1 MSTKHPTIESR
12 LLAGHAGEDL
22 DGRRRRLGRVYRLIL
37 NYDPEARAAA
47 RAEAKP
53 AVSQAGEAQLAAG

>member
-12 LLAGHAGEDL
+12 LLAGHTGEDP

-37 NYDPEARAAA
+37 NYDPEAQVTA

-53 AVSQAGEAQLAAG
+53 AVSQTEDTQPAAG

>member
-12 LLAGHAGEDL
+12 LLEGHTGGDPDVRL
-22 DGRRRRLGRVYRLIL
+22 QRLGRVYRLIL

-47 RAEAKP
+47 RAEANP
-53 AVSQAGEAQLAAG
+53 AMSQAAEAQPQAE

>member
-12 LLAGHAGEDL
+12 LLAGHIGEDP

-47 RAEAKP
+47 RTEANL
-53 AVSQAGEAQLAAG
+53 ATSQAGEAQPAAG

>member
-12 LLAGHAGEDL
+12 LLAGHIGEDP

-37 NYDPEARAAA
+37 NYDPEARVTA
-47 RAEAKP
+47 RAKAKP
-53 AVSQAGEAQLAAG
+53 TVSQAEETQPVAG